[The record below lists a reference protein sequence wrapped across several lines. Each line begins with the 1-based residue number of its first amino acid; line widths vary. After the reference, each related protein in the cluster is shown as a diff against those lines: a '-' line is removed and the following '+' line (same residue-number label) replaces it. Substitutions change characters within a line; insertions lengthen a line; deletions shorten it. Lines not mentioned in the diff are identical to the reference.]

1 MIMKK
6 TLLILFCLLF
16 NFYSFSQAPSNGL
29 ITYWPLDGN
38 FNDSGSFGINGVNS
52 GATSTNNVF
61 AVANKAMNFSNTN
74 ATATIVDQYA
84 THTSNTNLNF
94 TQAQNFSIDY
104 NVYFL
109 GPYIHPGGIYD
120 NGLNYGGY
128 GVWFWAANGFLQMQ
142 FNFMNGSVGTT
153 NGALNYN
160 TWYHITAV
168 RNGSLLKIYING
180 VLNVTGNVST
190 TTPNYTNVVPTFG
203 GFFYNNY
210 SPPRYNGLNGKIDE
224 LRVYNRVLAD
234 NEILSLYQFTTLD
247 TQNFD
252 LQADRFILYPNP
264 TKNYLK
270 FNKAS
275 ELSGIRYT
283 VIDYSGKILFYG
295 IFTDENLIDIR
306 GLSSGLYLIKLDGG
320 YTSKFIKE

>member
-1 MIMKK
+1 MKK

-16 NFYSFSQAPSNGL
+16 NFYIFSQVPTNGL
-29 ITYWPLDGN
+29 VAYWPLDGN

-52 GATSTNNVF
+52 GTTSTNNVF
-61 AVANKAMNFSNTN
+61 AVANKAMNLSNPTSVVN
-74 ATATIVDQYA
+74 QYA
-84 THTSNTNLNF
+84 THASTANLNF
-94 TQAQNFSIDY
+94 TQAQDFSIDY

-128 GVWFWAANGFLQMQ
+128 GMFFWAANGFLQMQ

-168 RNGSLLKIYING
+168 RNGSFLKIYING
-180 VLNVTGNVST
+180 VLNVTDNVGT

-203 GFFYNNY
+203 GMFFNGF

-224 LRVYNRVLAD
+224 LRIYNRVLTD
-234 NEILSLYQFTTLD
+234 NEILTLYQFTTLD

-252 LQADRFILYPNP
+252 SKTNRLILYPNP
-264 TKNYLK
+264 TRNYLK
-270 FNKAS
+270 FSKAS
-275 ELSGIRYT
+275 ELSGMRYT
-283 VIDYSGKILFYG
+283 VLDYTGKIMFYG
-295 IFTDENLIDIR
+295 IFTDENLIDVR
-306 GLSSGLYLIKLDGG
+306 GLSIGLYLIKLDGG

>member
-1 MIMKK
+1 MKR

-29 ITYWPLDGN
+29 VTYWPLDGN

-52 GATSTNNVF
+52 SATSTNNVF
-61 AVANKAMNFSNTN
+61 VVANKAMNFSNLTSVVN
-74 ATATIVDQYA
+74 QYA
-84 THTSNTNLNF
+84 THTSNANLNF
-94 TQAQNFSIDY
+94 TQAQDFSIDY

-128 GVWFWAANGFLQMQ
+128 GMFFWAANGFLQIQ

-168 RNGSLLKIYING
+168 RNSSLLKIYING

-203 GFFYNNY
+203 GMFYNSY

-224 LRVYNRVLAD
+224 FRIYNRVLTD

-252 LQADRFILYPNP
+252 LQANRFILYPNP
-264 TKNYLK
+264 SKNYLK
-270 FNKAS
+270 VNMTT
-275 ELSGIRYT
+275 ELNSKE
-283 VIDYSGKILFYG
+283 YSILDFTGKLMLNG
-295 IFTDENLIDIR
+295 TLNEENLIDVR

-320 YTSKFIKE
+320 YASKFIKE